1 NLIFE
6 FKKENFLEPSVANY
20 NSLFIRKII
29 KITLMFSLIFFISPK
44 LKKIFLSIYISIILP
59 YIILTFNNGLAIS
72 ERIFFRGGDILLNTT
87 ILIMIFISLTKL
99 DFFKKII
106 LSNYLKVISFFL
118 IFIFFF
124 IAFLGQFHEKIN
136 NSYVLNKD
144 FKQVYKWI
152 NKNTDK
158 EDTFITL
165 DPELITNLPV
175 YSKINIYMS
184 QDLIG
189 RSDING
195 RLIRFIEICNFYGL
209 DTNNIKTLQSELKN
223 KLSDENEKIYHNT
236 IKNYNNII
244 FARNKNFLLQY
255 KEKFSKISKS
265 LDKNINFNFDNDY
278 IILSNFDK
286 MLINLNGNIN
296 KFLNKSNLLYQNK
309 SYSIFKILNS

>member
-1 NLIFE
+1 
-6 FKKENFLEPSVANY
+6 
-20 NSLFIRKII
+20 
-29 KITLMFSLIFFISPK
+29 
-44 LKKIFLSIYISIILP
+44 
-59 YIILTFNNGLAIS
+59 
-72 ERIFFRGGDILLNTT
+72 
-87 ILIMIFISLTKL
+87 
-99 DFFKKII
+99 
-106 LSNYLKVISFFL
+106 
-118 IFIFFF
+118 
-124 IAFLGQFHEKIN
+124 
-136 NSYVLNKD
+136 
-144 FKQVYKWI
+144 
-152 NKNTDK
+152 
-158 EDTFITL
+158 
-165 DPELITNLPV
+165 
-175 YSKINIYMS
+175 MS

-236 IKNYNNII
+236 IKNYNHII